1 MDNNYQQ
8 LILFGSPGTGK
19 SYQIN
24 KRLKE
29 LGIEDSDGA
38 NCIKTVFHPEY
49 TYGDFVGKLLPLTN
63 SKGGIEYHYYS
74 GHFLRALAQA
84 YKNILDNPENPKPVA
99 LVIDEI
105 NRGNSA
111 AIFGTMF
118 QLLDRESDGWSSYGI
133 SISKM
138 EFGAILKLL
147 GYKFADHQDQVLPLR
162 PNEKAIDFVNI
173 SNIGVTKLKLEQY
186 QIRIPSNLSIFAT
199 MNTSDTSIYYMD
211 SAFKRRWE
219 WEFVPV
225 KNGLEDVGAR
235 KIEGREAGSWVTFV
249 DKLNQFIRNHAAS
262 IRGVEDKQIGYF
274 FINDET
280 IARSKI
286 QNKVMF
292 FLWDSVF
299 ARDKKPL
306 ADLLNQKQFIT
317 FGDFAKLKDE
327 FIGKILDLKS

>member
-1 MDNNYQQ
+1 MGSNYQQ

-63 SKGGIEYHYYS
+63 SAGGIEYHYYS

-118 QLLDRESDGWSSYGI
+118 QLLDRENDGWSSYGI

-138 EFGAILKLL
+138 EFESILRKLEHELTKDPLQVKRVTQTAQFSFFDIPAIGL
-147 GYKFADHQDQVLPLR
+147 
-162 PNEKAIDFVNI
+162 
-173 SNIGVTKLKLEQY
+173 TKLQLASY
-186 QIRIPSNLSIFAT
+186 QIRIPPNLSIFAT

-274 FINDET
+274 FINDQT

-306 ADLLNQKQFIT
+306 ADLMNEKQFIT

-327 FIGKILDLKS
+327 FIRNILDLKS